1 MPEVEE
7 IEKSIKNDLSNNI
20 RELSKIN
27 NRHITTDTGTSG
39 DIRQGNYTYR
49 TLEKTTAIRNKSYPF
64 SFIDIF
70 TAEFLKNF
78 CVCLLFCSFNIIYQ

>member
-7 IEKSIKNDLSNNI
+7 IEKSIKIYLSNNI

-27 NRHITTDTGTSG
+27 NRHRTTDTGSSG

-49 TLEKTTAIRNKSYPF
+49 TLQKTAAIRNKTSY
-64 SFIDIF
+64 
-70 TAEFLKNF
+70 
-78 CVCLLFCSFNIIYQ
+78 